1 MVPGEGRRCAFCL
14 ARELRGVSTGGQR
27 GSGRFEMHRRCLWVT
42 LPSLNA
48 VYLQIYPPYA
58 WYPNHAPQCSL
69 LG

>member
-14 ARELRGVSTGGQR
+14 ARELRGVSTGGLNA
-27 GSGRFEMHRRCLWVT
+27 SEMSVVT